1 MRMRMGA
8 ISSLLFT
15 ALQRHEKLIEHR
27 ISTCNLDFYTIHPS
41 RVCLVVVPHSI
52 LLIIFITQAQ
62 WSIYASQISTILFA
76 SFGSDRPLSLT
87 LHD

>member
-1 MRMRMGA
+1 MQMQMRMGA

-41 RVCLVVVPHSI
+41 RVCLVVVPRSI
-52 LLIIFITQAQ
+52 LFLIIFIIQAQ
-62 WSIYASQISTILFA
+62 WSIYTHRKFLRFC
-76 SFGSDRPLSLT
+76 
-87 LHD
+87 